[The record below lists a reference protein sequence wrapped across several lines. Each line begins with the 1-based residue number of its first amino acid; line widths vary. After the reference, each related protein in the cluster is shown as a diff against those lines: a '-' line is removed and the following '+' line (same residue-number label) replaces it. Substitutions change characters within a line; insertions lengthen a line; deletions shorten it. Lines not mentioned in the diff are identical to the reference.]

1 MEKKKGGRKV
11 KTELVIDGKKVPMND
26 FIRKIFTNTVGAMA
40 ECLHGIDENWTEISL
55 KIEKDGEEE
64 KS

>member
-26 FIRKIFTNTVGAMA
+26 FIRKIFTNTVGAMV

>member
-1 MEKKKGGRKV
+1 V
-11 KTELVIDGKKVPMND
+11 KIELVIDGKKVPMND
-26 FIRKIFTNTVGAMA
+26 FIRKIFTNTVGAMV